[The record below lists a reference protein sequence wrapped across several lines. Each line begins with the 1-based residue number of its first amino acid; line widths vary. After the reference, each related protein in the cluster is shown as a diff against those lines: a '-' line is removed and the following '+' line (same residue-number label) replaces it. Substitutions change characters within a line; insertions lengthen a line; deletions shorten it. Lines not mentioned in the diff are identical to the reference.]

1 LGESSLDH
9 VLGGIGEFSSAI
21 GDLLDAAATTSLD
34 EFPEALLRVL
44 HRRLEFDGAVVGHA
58 DPLSDGPFSI
68 AVAHV
73 HQREPSILDEYKL
86 VSENDPV
93 TQSFLAGL
101 LQPLAVDTEVRY
113 QGSAHA
119 PVLAFSRRHRL
130 RHLLLCGYPPH
141 DQHRGR
147 WIVLYRAHDRPFEA
161 DSIRWFGAFCLHLD
175 RALDINR
182 SRALSNRANQLRR
195 KAMALI
201 DGVGRVELADATFPM
216 LVAAEFRSASA
227 HRLPTAL
234 VLAMKQSHAFK
245 GRCITGKFTSM
256 GSHHV
261 CELREVGPVGLLT
274 PREAQV
280 AQLFAQGSN
289 SREIAAA
296 LSVSMSTVHSHI
308 ASAYRK
314 LGISD
319 KGSLVRIF
327 ADGEA

>member
-1 LGESSLDH
+1 MDH
-9 VLGGIGEFSSAI
+9 VVDGIGEFSSAI

-86 VSENDPV
+86 VSAGDPV
-93 TQSFLAGL
+93 TQAFLAGL
-101 LQPLAVDTEVRY
+101 LQPLAVDTEALY
-113 QGSAHA
+113 SDSAHA
-119 PVLAFSRRHRL
+119 PMLGFSRRHRL
-130 RHLLLCGYPPH
+130 RHLLLCGYPPN
-141 DQHRGR
+141 DQRRGR
-147 WIVLYRAHDRPFEA
+147 WIVLYRSHDQPFGP
-161 DSIRWFGAFCLHLD
+161 DSVRWLGAFCLHLD

-182 SRALSNRANQLRR
+182 QS
-195 KAMALI
+195 
-201 DGVGRVELADATFPM
+201 DGFN
-216 LVAAEFRSASA
+216 
-227 HRLPTAL
+227 
-234 VLAMKQSHAFK
+234 
-245 GRCITGKFTSM
+245 GRCITGKFTPM
-256 GSHHV
+256 GSHHI

-274 PREAQV
+274 PREGQV

-289 SREIAAA
+289 SREISAA

-308 ASAYRK
+308 ASAYLK

-319 KGSLVRIF
+319 KASLVRIF
-327 ADGEA
+327 SDSGA